1 MNVLW
6 LQQLLWSLPPM
17 TDAVVTDPHELMY
30 REFLL
35 DEILIRQSTGR
46 MLDESIA
53 AKLAERS

>member
-1 MNVLW
+1 
-6 LQQLLWSLPPM
+6 M